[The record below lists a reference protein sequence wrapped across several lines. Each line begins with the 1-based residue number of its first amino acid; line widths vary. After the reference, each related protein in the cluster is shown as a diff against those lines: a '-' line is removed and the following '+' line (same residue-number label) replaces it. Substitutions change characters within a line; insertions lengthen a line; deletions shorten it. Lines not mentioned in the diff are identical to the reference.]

1 MRLILVMLLMIAGVS
16 FANDAL
22 PDVLEARADY
32 VSCDVD
38 YAKDWLSMRE
48 SCGDEENVSVFD
60 SSSYVEDLEDDL
72 EDLYDAAEDG
82 NRFSFGLNIL
92 ELAGDSLKLIGEVV
106 KDALDHKTLAFFSC
120 VREGEPSLKDDRADC
135 REEAIDKEKE
145 AAEDYVEFEL
155 DEANEQIAILDAQGV
170 DTSGM
175 EEIVEHGEELIDDID
190 DGYSTYDPQEIRKLH
205 LRHSR
210 LVFLF
215 RAEQMLGVIN
225 YAEPII
231 EASNNDNKEEILE
244 RGDEL
249 RDDVQDLIEECEYS
263 DEVED
268 NSEYAAQNL
277 ECWDDGLDAL
287 EEFNDLRW
295 LILEGA

>member
-1 MRLILVMLLMIAGVS
+1 MRLILVMLLMITGMS

-48 SCGDEENVSVFD
+48 SCGSEENVSVFD

-72 EDLYDAAEDG
+72 DDLYDAAEDG
-82 NRFSFGLNIL
+82 NRFSFGLNML

-106 KDALDHKTLAFFSC
+106 KDALDHKTLPFFSC
-120 VREGEPSLKDDRADC
+120 VREGEPPLKDDRTDC
-135 REEAIDKEKE
+135 RERAIDKEKS
-145 AAEDYVEFEL
+145 AAEDYVNFEL
-155 DEANEQIAILDAQGV
+155 DEANEEISILDATGV

-175 EEIVEHGEELIDDID
+175 EEIVEYGEELVDDID

-215 RAEQMLGVIN
+215 RAEQMLAVIN

-231 EASNNDNKEEILE
+231 EASNNDNKEEILD
-244 RGDEL
+244 RGDAL
-249 RDDVQDLIEECEYS
+249 RDDVKDLLEMCEYS

-268 NSEYAAQNL
+268 NYGYGKDNL
-277 ECWDDGLDAL
+277 ECWEDGMDAL

>member
-1 MRLILVMLLMIAGVS
+1 MRLILVMLLMIAGMS

-48 SCGDEENVSVFD
+48 SCGIEENVSVFD
-60 SSSYVEDLEDDL
+60 SSSYVEELEDDL

-92 ELAGDSLKLIGEVV
+92 EIAGDSLKLIGEVV
-106 KDALDHKTLAFFSC
+106 KDALDHKTFAFFSC
-120 VREGEPSLKDDRADC
+120 VREGEPSLKDDRTDC
-135 REEAIDKEKE
+135 REDAIDKEKI
-145 AAEDYVEFEL
+145 AAEDYVNFEL
-155 DEANEQIAILDAQGV
+155 DAANDEIQILDAKGV
-170 DTSGM
+170 KTSGM
-175 EEIVEHGEELIDDID
+175 EETVEYGEELVDDID
-190 DGYSTYDPQEIRKLH
+190 SAYSTYDPQEIQKLH

-210 LVFLF
+210 IVFLF
-215 RAEQMLGVIN
+215 RAEQMLAVIN

-249 RDDVQDLIEECEYS
+249 RDDVEDLLEICEYS
-263 DEVED
+263 DEVEV
-268 NSEYAAQNL
+268 NSEYAKENL
-277 ECWDDGLDAL
+277 ECWEDGMDSLK
-287 EEFNDLRW
+287 EFNDLRW